1 MLARPERFGYTLQSG
16 SEDARSMEGTTM
28 YNGSN
33 MPFCAGIGAALAR
46 HGRFASQT
54 GWIGAAT
61 GIRIVTLPR
70 VADVPGS
77 SVPNGRRL
85 RR

>member
-1 MLARPERFGYTLQSG
+1 MLARPERFGHTLQSG
-16 SEDARSMEGTTM
+16 LEDARSMEGTTM

-33 MPFCAGIGAALAR
+33 MPFCAGFGAALAR

-54 GWIGAAT
+54 GWTGAT
-61 GIRIVTLPR
+61 GIRILAIPR